1 MIKLFRK
8 IRYDL
13 MKQNK
18 TSKYFKYAVGEII
31 LVVIG
36 ILIALQINNWN
47 ENQKKTQIKQSYIE
61 NLRNDII
68 KDKEQLKIRLER
80 NYAQLKRIDSI
91 VAFMNKPSSDVAIIF
106 NYIKVHNISAG
117 LRVTNNYN
125 DNTFNILISSG
136 NIDLFTNDFTNDLME
151 LNRLQESE
159 LIVSNGNG
167 QYYFETLNNY
177 RSKFYNS
184 DSMNNQVLNE
194 VLWEDKNPK
203 DAVSLYINMKQQQGH
218 TIRRYIEL
226 TELVVKKSESILE
239 QLIAAREI

>member
-1 MIKLFRK
+1 
-8 IRYDL
+8 

-18 TSKYFKYAVGEII
+18 TSKYFKYAIGEIF

-47 ENQKKTQIKQSYIE
+47 ENQKKNQIKQSYIE
-61 NLRNDII
+61 NLRNDLI
-68 KDKEQLKIRLER
+68 KDKAQLKIRLDK
-80 NYAQLKRIDSI
+80 NYAQLKGIDSI

-106 NYIKVHNISAG
+106 NYIRAHSTYGG
-117 LRVTNNYN
+117 LRVSNNYN

-159 LIVSNGNG
+159 LIVSNGNR

-184 DSMNNQVLNE
+184 DSMNNEVLKE
-194 VLWEDKNPK
+194 VLWKDKNPN
-203 DAVSLYINMKQQQGH
+203 DAVSLYVNMKQQQGH

-239 QLIAAREI
+239 QLIDYREI